1 MRKAFGRVVGVGRQV
16 FASFQAHQGV
26 TLAASIAYFSVI
38 SLAPML
44 VVVLGVTTVFV
55 DPTTGEDQLFAEIEN
70 VVGSQGAEALS
81 TMIESAQPE
90 ERSTFMSI
98 IGVLTLIFGSTTL
111 FTKLSQAL
119 NVVFDFRATG
129 AARQKVVQTIKRR
142 TMSLVV
148 VLGIAFLLLLSL
160 IVDTAIVSL
169 FGRIRGLLGDGSA
182 VVLLIAQQIVSIG
195 FSALLFG
202 AIIMIMPDHRIPPKP
217 AWWGGVVTAALF
229 ALTKVL
235 FGVFLGNQ
243 NVASSYGA
251 AGAVVVILLWIYVS
265 SALLLLGAELTAQLM
280 GGVKHLE
287 APAESETEGRPTE
300 EEPQG

>member
-1 MRKAFGRVVGVGRQV
+1 MSNGISRLTGLAKQV
-16 FASFQAHQGV
+16 FASFTAHRGV
-26 TLAASIAYFSVI
+26 TLAASIAYFSAI

-55 DPTTGEDQLFAEIEN
+55 DPATGEHQLYTEVEN
-70 VVGSQGAEALS
+70 VVGSEGAAALA

-90 ERSTFMSI
+90 NRSTFMSI
-98 IGVLTLIFGSTTL
+98 FGVLALIFGSTTL

-119 NVVFDFRATG
+119 NVVFEFDATG
-129 AARQKVVQTIKRR
+129 AARKKIVQTIKRR
-142 TMSLVV
+142 TTSLIV

-169 FGRIRGLLGDGSA
+169 FGHLRGLLGEGSA
-182 VVLLIAQQIVSIG
+182 VALLISEQLVSIG
-195 FSALLFG
+195 FTAILFG
-202 AIIMIMPDHRIPPKP
+202 AIIMIMPDHRIPAKP
-217 AWWGGVVTAALF
+217 AWWGGLLTAGLFTVTKF
-229 ALTKVL
+229 L

-251 AGAVVVILLWIYVS
+251 AGAVVVILLWIFVS

-280 GGVKHLE
+280 GAPKHADEQPDHELS
-287 APAESETEGRPTE
+287 SEGA
-300 EEPQG
+300 